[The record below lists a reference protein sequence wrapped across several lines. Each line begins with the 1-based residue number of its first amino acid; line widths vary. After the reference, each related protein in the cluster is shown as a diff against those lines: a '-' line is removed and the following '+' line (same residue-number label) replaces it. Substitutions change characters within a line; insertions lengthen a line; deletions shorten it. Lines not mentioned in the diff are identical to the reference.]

1 MSTVILEKVLRDRG
15 IKYKQHHL
23 GVLVAE
29 AAENDGLPADIIFSD
44 MINGLLLVSANL
56 PFEIEPARTEVMTA
70 AACTLNA
77 ASEFGCF
84 YISPG
89 RQIMEFRGYTP
100 CRADCGDDVREQAAE
115 YLVGKTLGALSA
127 VAELLRGLCDGEYGI
142 AAFDRAVRNLS
153 RA

>member
-100 CRADCGDDVREQAAE
+100 AAP
-115 YLVGKTLGALSA
+115 T
-127 VAELLRGLCDGEYGI
+127 
-142 AAFDRAVRNLS
+142 AATTYAS
-153 RA
+153 RPPSISSEKRWARCPQ